1 MVISRDQRG
10 MAVLMDA
17 MLFLVVLSVLSAF
30 LLMPGNDVSSE
41 RTNETAR
48 TFHSVM
54 LAGEIPYNDG
64 SALSQTSLEMYLI
77 MISHDASFPSSF
89 TLEIIES
96 AVNDTL
102 LEIKNMGMKAWWVL
116 TVGGE
121 DLIFGTPFDDGSLS
135 LFTDLRSLST
145 EGTVVSCSLTIAG

>member
-1 MVISRDQRG
+1 MVISRDQKG

-41 RTNETAR
+41 RADETAR

-54 LAGEIPYNDG
+54 LAGEIPYDDG
-64 SALSQTSLEMYLI
+64 SALSQASLEMYLI
-77 MISHDASFPSSF
+77 MISQDASFPSSF
-89 TLEIIES
+89 TLEIIGS

-102 LEIKNMGMKAWWVL
+102 
-116 TVGGE
+116 
-121 DLIFGTPFDDGSLS
+121 
-135 LFTDLRSLST
+135 
-145 EGTVVSCSLTIAG
+145 

>member
-1 MVISRDQRG
+1 MISRDQKG

-41 RTNETAR
+41 RADETAR

-54 LAGEIPYNDG
+54 LAGEIPYDDG
-64 SALSQTSLEMYLI
+64 SALSQASLEMYLI
-77 MISHDASFPSSF
+77 MISQDASFPSSF
-89 TLEIIES
+89 TLEIIGS

-102 LEIKNMGMKAWWVL
+102 FEIKNMGMKAWWVL
-116 TVGGE
+116 TVGG
-121 DLIFGTPFDDGSLS
+121 DDMIFGTPYGDGSLS
-135 LFTDLRSLST
+135 LFTDLRTLST
-145 EGTVVSCSLTIAG
+145 EGKVVTCMLTIAG